1 MSRARNR
8 TTGKNKR
15 QKTNEKQAKSVGT
28 HANTKVNPPPVVG
41 VEVLEG
47 VCVIARQPS
56 PSRLRVAEANASQK
70 RALALELDVHG
81 VGRAIP
87 AVDDRW
93 QGAV

>member
-1 MSRARNR
+1 M
-8 TTGKNKR
+8 
-15 QKTNEKQAKSVGT
+15 
-28 HANTKVNPPPVVG
+28 NPPSVVG

-47 VCVIARQPS
+47 VGVIARQPS
-56 PSRLRVAEANASQK
+56 PSRLRVTEANASQK

-87 AVDDRW
+87 AVDDWW